1 MFGLEDLSVPE
12 AQSEQ
17 GVGYFMLSL
26 MQVSAQAKII
36 HWQTPLDTEHR
47 HYGAYYDQF
56 NGLMDD
62 LIEAIAGK
70 LGTQSIKFGQAEI
83 VVADYDQA
91 VPAFFGMV
99 EDCLRIKFR
108 EIFDRDDDSEL
119 YNIVDEIL
127 DLTNKTK
134 YLLQQK

>member
-1 MFGLEDLSVPE
+1 MSVAE
-12 AQSEQ
+12 AQS
-17 GVGYFMLSL
+17 GSGAGYFMLSL
-26 MQVSAQAKII
+26 MQISAQAKII

-47 HYGAYYDQF
+47 HFGAYYDGF
-56 NGLMDD
+56 NALMDD

-70 LGTQSIKFGQAEI
+70 IGTSSLKFGQAEI
-83 VVADYDQA
+83 VVADYDQT
-91 VPAFFGMV
+91 VSAFFNMV
-99 EDCLRIKFR
+99 DDCLRGSFR
-108 EIFDRDDDSEL
+108 EMFDRDEDSEL